1 MSQLVHL
8 KWSPDDVRSTLEQ
21 AAAIVAELE
30 LDDDLKVHAFDKAV
44 DLLAGKHLTVEQP
57 QPSLLGQPPL
67 RLG

>member
-1 MSQLVHL
+1 VSQLVHL
-8 KWSPDDVRSTLEQ
+8 KFAPEDVRSTLEE

-44 DLLAGKHLTVEQP
+44 ELLAGKHLTVETP
-57 QPSLLGQPPL
+57 PSSLLGQPPL